1 MSAARWPIPVMSGPA
16 TAGIWLCS
24 VTAGGCRSP
33 VSASPGWLT
42 PPKRGRVSNCHA
54 IAAPGPAT
62 CGSRSMRWPG
72 CRKACGFA
80 TTTDYH
86 PTGWAGPIS
95 RRSST
100 GWPTSSPRARS
111 AATTATS
118 SAAAFGPGQAQ
129 GADPGQRG
137 PNAAADDVAGVA
149 ADRARGLEVS
159 QSVEERFDIGPAQPL
174 RYQPVIRADPQAF
187 RQPGQGVDL
196 RPDVAGPAA
205 AMPRQLLAGPH
216 LGGLRQPRL
225 ADAGER
231 ESPAVTEQGQ
241 VPAVAGPLTAGIGQ
255 RPADVA
261 AERGQQRSAATS

>member
-1 MSAARWPIPVMSGPA
+1 MSAARWPIPVVSGPA

-86 PTGWAGPIS
+86 PTG
-95 RRSST
+95 
-100 GWPTSSPRARS
+100 
-111 AATTATS
+111 
-118 SAAAFGPGQAQ
+118 PGQAQ

-137 PNAAADDVAGVA
+137 PNAAADDVAVVA
-149 ADRARGLEVS
+149 ADRARGLEVG
-159 QSVEERFDIGPAQPL
+159 QPVEERLDIGPAQP
-174 RYQPVIRADPQAF
+174 V
-187 RQPGQGVDL
+187 G
-196 RPDVAGPAA
+196 
-205 AMPRQLLAGPH
+205 
-216 LGGLRQPRL
+216 
-225 ADAGER
+225 
-231 ESPAVTEQGQ
+231 
-241 VPAVAGPLTAGIGQ
+241 
-255 RPADVA
+255 
-261 AERGQQRSAATS
+261 